1 MQTKQQPVRT
11 PNTFETALASAR
23 FANEPAPVADAGN
36 MLLQEVSIG
45 ANVYVALRD
54 IAPESLLASNPSEA
68 AQHEQAGWR
77 RATLSFS

>member
-1 MQTKQQPVRT
+1 VPM
-11 PNTFETALASAR
+11 
-23 FANEPAPVADAGN
+23 ADAGST
-36 MLLQEVSIG
+36 LLREVSIG

-68 AQHEQAGWR
+68 AQHKQAGWR

>member
-23 FANEPAPVADAGN
+23 SAQEPTAADQASRT
-36 MLLQEVSIG
+36 LLREVSIG
-45 ANVYVALRD
+45 ANVHVALRD

-68 AQHEQAGWR
+68 AQHKQAGWR